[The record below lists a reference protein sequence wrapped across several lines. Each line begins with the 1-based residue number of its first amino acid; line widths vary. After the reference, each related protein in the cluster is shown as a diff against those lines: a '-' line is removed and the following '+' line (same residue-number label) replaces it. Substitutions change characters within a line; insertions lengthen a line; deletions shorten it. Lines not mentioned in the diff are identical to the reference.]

1 MRIEGVLF
9 MKDFSLKFRVVLVE
23 PEHEGNVGS
32 IARLMKNF
40 DLSKLCLVNPKIE
53 IGNGAYS
60 LAVHAGDILEEASIV
75 EYLEDALNWVQWVV
89 GTTSIVAKKPGNLRR
104 TAITLEELAEQMMN
118 RKDKVALLFGREGS
132 GLSNRELD
140 RCDVVVSIPSSSTY
154 RALNVASAAAVIF
167 YELWKAESNRGGR
180 GYLDE
185 ADTEMKERILCLFDA
200 LALKGGMPN
209 HKRRLADKAF
219 KNIVSRAFISKR
231 EAALVVGVLRRVV
244 KS

>member
-1 MRIEGVLF
+1 
-9 MKDFSLKFRVVLVE
+9 MKEFSLKVRVVLVE

-40 DLSKLCLVNPKIE
+40 DLSNLWLVNPKVE

-60 LAVHAGDILEEASIV
+60 LAVHAGEVLEKASIV
-75 EYLEDALNWVQWVV
+75 EDLGDALEGVKWVV

-104 TAITLEELAEQMMN
+104 TAITLEELAEQRMN
-118 RKDKVALLFGREGS
+118 GQEEVALLFGREGS

-154 RALNVASAAAVIF
+154 RALNVASAAAIVF
-167 YELWKAESNRGGR
+167 YELRKAEGNRGER

-185 ADTEMKERILCLFDA
+185 ADPEIRERILRLFDA
-200 LALKGGMPN
+200 LAMKVGTPN

-231 EAALVVGVLRRVV
+231 EAVLIVGVLRRAVNF
-244 KS
+244 

>member
-1 MRIEGVLF
+1 
-9 MKDFSLKFRVVLVE
+9 MKDFSLKVRVVLVE

-40 DLSKLCLVNPKIE
+40 DLSKLWLVNPKVE

-60 LAVHAGDILEEASIV
+60 LAVHAGEVLEEASIV
-75 EYLEDALNWVQWVV
+75 EDLDDALVGVQWVV

-118 RKDKVALLFGREGS
+118 RKEKIALLFGREGS
-132 GLSNRELD
+132 GLSNQELD

-154 RALNVASAAAVIF
+154 RALNVASAAAVVF
-167 YELWKAESNRGGR
+167 YELRKAEGNRRGR

-185 ADTEMKERILCLFDA
+185 ADAEMREMILRLFDA
-200 LALKGGMPN
+200 LAVKGGTPN
-209 HKRRLADKAF
+209 HKRRLANKAF

-231 EAALVVGVLRRVV
+231 EAALIVGVLRRAV

>member
-1 MRIEGVLF
+1 
-9 MKDFSLKFRVVLVE
+9 MKDFSLKVRVVLVE

-40 DLSKLCLVNPKIE
+40 DLSKLCLVNPKVE

-60 LAVHAGDILEEASIV
+60 LAVHAGEILEKASIV
-75 EYLEDALNWVQWVV
+75 EYLDDALEGAQWVV

-104 TAITLEELAEQMMN
+104 TAITLEELAEKTMN
-118 RKDKVALLFGREGS
+118 RKEEVALLFGREGS

-154 RALNVASAAAVIF
+154 RALNVASAAAIVF
-167 YELWKAESNRGGR
+167 YELRKVEGNRGGR
-180 GYLDE
+180 GYLEE
-185 ADTEMKERILCLFDA
+185 ADAEMRERILRLFNA
-200 LALKGGMPN
+200 LAMKGGTPN
-209 HKRRLADKAF
+209 HKRILADKAF
-219 KNIVSRAFISKR
+219 KNIVSRTFMSKR
-231 EAALVVGVLRRVV
+231 EAALIVGVMRRAV

>member
-1 MRIEGVLF
+1 
-9 MKDFSLKFRVVLVE
+9 MKDFSLKVRVVLVE

-40 DLSKLCLVNPKIE
+40 DLSKLWLVKPKVE

-60 LAVHAGDILEEASIV
+60 LAVHAGKVLKEASIV
-75 EYLEDALNWVQWVV
+75 EDLDDALVGAQWVV

-104 TAITLEELAEQMMN
+104 TAITLEELAEQTMN
-118 RKDKVALLFGREGS
+118 RKEEFALLFGREGS

-154 RALNVASAAAVIF
+154 RALNVASAAAIVF
-167 YELWKAESNRGGR
+167 YELWKAEGNRRGR

-185 ADTEMKERILCLFDA
+185 ADAEMRERILRLFDA
-200 LALKGGMPN
+200 LAVKGSTPN

-231 EAALVVGVLRRVV
+231 EAALIVGVLRRAV

>member
-1 MRIEGVLF
+1 MTG
-9 MKDFSLKFRVVLVE
+9 FSLKFRVVLVE

-40 DLSKLCLVNPKIE
+40 DFSKLWLVNPKVE

-60 LAVHAGDILEEASIV
+60 LAVHAGEILEEASIV
-75 EYLEDALNWVQWVV
+75 ECLDDALEGVQWVV

-104 TAITLEELAEQMMN
+104 TAITLEELAEQMMS
-118 RKDKVALLFGREGS
+118 RKEKIALLFGREGS

-154 RALNVASAAAVIF
+154 RALNVASAAAVVF
-167 YELWKAESNRGGR
+167 YELRKAEGTRGGR
-180 GYLDE
+180 GFMDE
-185 ADTEMKERILCLFDA
+185 ADTEMRERILRLFDA
-200 LALKGGMPN
+200 LAVKGGTPN
-209 HKRRLADKAF
+209 HKRKLADKAF

-231 EAALVVGVLRRVV
+231 EAALVLGVLRRAVN
-244 KS
+244 S